1 MFPALRFKTH
11 DLPTQSILL
20 FPVTLLYGCLGLFL
34 MFPVGP
40 KLLASTLGSHFQDR
54 LPATALTK
62 IKLKWDRMASLTVPR
77 CRLWLCFEA
86 LGRITRLF
94 FFSGGRSLQRHRQ
107 HRQDR
112 TGDDHR
118 RPFPERRH
126 PGSSRRASPSLG
138 ASPQEADWKGHQA
151 SAGLGTYQF
160 ITSLFYQ
167 IILSLSR
174 LKLWPQCSISSGTYH
189 LFLWKNVCD
198 C

>member
-94 FFSGGRSLQRHRQ
+94 FLFRWPLTPTPSSTSTRS
-107 HRQDR
+107 DR
-112 TGDDHR
+112 RWSSKTISRAPPSRIVSTSFTVFGS
-118 RPFPERRH
+118 F
-126 PGSSRRASPSLG
+126 SSRSWLKRASGFSRPWYL
-138 ASPQEADWKGHQA
+138 PVHN
-151 SAGLGTYQF
+151 
-160 ITSLFYQ
+160 IPV
-167 IILSLSR
+167 LSDY
-174 LKLWPQCSISSGTYH
+174 P
-189 LFLWKNVCD
+189 
-198 C
+198 